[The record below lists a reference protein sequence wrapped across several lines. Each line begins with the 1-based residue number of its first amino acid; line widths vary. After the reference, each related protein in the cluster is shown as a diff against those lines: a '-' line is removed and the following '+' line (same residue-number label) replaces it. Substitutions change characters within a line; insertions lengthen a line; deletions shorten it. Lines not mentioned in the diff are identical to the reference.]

1 MAEEYLVPAALAL
14 LEGPRVDPGDVVQER
29 RVERIEGC
37 EDAVAERG
45 DRLLLYDPDPH
56 LHGCLVPGAPRTARH
71 DGASVVL
78 GHAPVLLVDHE
89 LVDGV
94 LHHSLLEVV
103 RDEDRRGAAEEG
115 ERRHMGVHPG
125 LLPHVVGALRV
136 ELAREGQA
144 CREHVDLEHLP
155 RVHIDDL
162 HGVADVVHLHLLG
175 GLVGD
180 AHGGLARHRPLAVPL
195 AERRVHVGGS
205 ALADR
210 RLAVLGPQ
218 KHHRHARTGH
228 LGVNMIVV
236 DRRLV
241 GIGLGFGRIDHLP
254 DGAIPHLLRQ
264 GPFDP
269 SRLRSAGDGPDGGGG
284 TSARESDV
292 ADADPH
298 GVKPEDLSVLD
309 HFLLLFSRWPAGAFC
324 TTLGLCRKRK
334 DASV

>member
-1 MAEEYLVPAALAL
+1 M
-14 LEGPRVDPGDVVQER
+14 
-29 RVERIEGC
+29 
-37 EDAVAERG
+37 
-45 DRLLLYDPDPH
+45 
-56 LHGCLVPGAPRTARH
+56 
-71 DGASVVL
+71 
-78 GHAPVLLVDHE
+78 
-89 LVDGV
+89 

-103 RDEDRRGAAEEG
+103 RNEDRGGAAEEG
-115 ERRHMGVHPG
+115 ERRYTGVRPG

-136 ELAREGQA
+136 ELPREGQA
-144 CREHVDLEHLP
+144 CREDADLERLP
-155 RVHIDDL
+155 CVHIDDL

-175 GLVGD
+175 GFVGD
-180 AHGGLARHRPLAVPL
+180 AHGGLVRHRPLAVPL

-218 KHHRHARTGH
+218 EHHRHARTGH

-236 DRRLV
+236 DLRLV

-269 SRLRSAGDGPDGGGG
+269 SRLRSAGDGPDGGRG

-298 GVKPEDLSVLD
+298 GAEPEDISVLD
-309 HFLLLFSRWPAGAFC
+309 RSSSPVLSMVDRCFLHRIEIVQEKKGRLRLKTPLNAASRA
-324 TTLGLCRKRK
+324 
-334 DASV
+334 ASAWQRNAERRSSIVWNGVASQPR